1 MSKVPPSEV
10 QPSEVPPLEVSPSE
24 VPPWRKY
31 QSKMR
36 VGGTPT
42 STVFSAIFI
51 EPKGSRQNVFMKTIS
66 DLKYDF
72 IGLNESKI
80 MGEIPSHHLI
90 CQFKET
96 FLDPHGRR
104 VIVMEFCGGVDLQK
118 YLQTC
123 VKAKRRIASQK
134 IMEIMAKI
142 FAAIA
147 HLHEHHIF
155 HGDIKPANIMIDE
168 KDDGIVHIKIIDF
181 GMSAHFDAIIQRV
194 QGSPLYFSPEIAHQC
209 RKGHEPKREL
219 EQFRIDQTSDIWALG
234 VLILE
239 MLSDEQEYK
248 PFFLHAAKKRD
259 DVEKILKTLSF
270 DRTPFPQTLLQ
281 NEDPNV
287 CFLARIA
294 QRCLSLDKSQRPTAQ
309 QIFEELTGRI
319 AELGDA

>member
-1 MSKVPPSEV
+1 M
-10 QPSEVPPLEVSPSE
+10 SEVPPSKVPAWKKYESMKWVGSTPS
-24 VPPWRKY
+24 
-31 QSKMR
+31 S
-36 VGGTPT
+36 
-42 STVFSAIFI
+42 SVFSAIYT
-51 EPKGSRQNVFMKTIS
+51 KADGSNQTVLMKTILGPNS
-66 DLKYDF
+66 ER
-72 IGLNESKI
+72 IGLIEAEI
-80 MGEIPSHHLI
+80 MSRIPPHHLI

-104 VIVMEFCGGVDLQK
+104 VIVMEFCEGVDLQK

-123 VKAKRRIASQK
+123 VKAERKIAPQK
-134 IMEIMAKI
+134 IVKIMAQI

-147 HLHEHHIF
+147 HLHEHRIF
-155 HGDIKPANIMIDE
+155 HGDIKPANIMLNE
-168 KDDGIVHIKIIDF
+168 KDDGTVHIKIIDF

-209 RKGHEPKREL
+209 RKAHEQK
-219 EQFRIDQTSDIWALG
+219 EQGYTIDHTSDMWALG
-234 VLILE
+234 VVILE
-239 MLSDEQEYK
+239 MLYCEEEYK
-248 PFFLHAAKKRD
+248 PFFLHAAKNRND
-259 DVEKILKTLSF
+259 IEKILRSLSF